1 MTRALRTA
9 YWLGPIAFCVA
20 LYWLGLRI
28 WFAQDDFAWLNLRNH
43 VTDLRSFLWAMFAPL
58 AQGTIRPWSERGF
71 FMAFSYLFGLR
82 ALPYR
87 TFVFLNQ
94 FLNVVL
100 VTLIARKLTRSELA
114 GFLAPLFWLSNIA
127 LISPMSWNSSYNE
140 IQCASFLLLSFYLFI
155 RYTETAERKFYWMQW
170 VTFVLGFGALEINLV
185 YPAIAALYSL
195 LFARRYFRSTLP
207 MFVVSVAFA
216 VIDRL
221 AGTQPGN
228 FYYDMD
234 FHPGALITT
243 FWQYW
248 NILLGIS
255 TYGNFKGWRPDLTHS
270 AAILL
275 TAAIVVFALW
285 ETRKRRWLPLF
296 FIGWFFIVLGPLLPL
311 HNHVTDYYLTIPGI
325 GMAMLAAYALSMAW
339 QRGWAVTAI
348 AAVLALS
355 YFVPSINMVRAGVM
369 SYFDRADRVRALI
382 QSVAYAKHIHP
393 GKVILLKDVDDD
405 LFWACVYDSP
415 FHIFGWNDVFLAPDS
430 RSLVHE
436 DPHLN
441 PVDGYFLPESAARRV
456 VDDDAAVVYAVEG
469 RKLRNITKPYRIL
482 VDGQP
487 PPPLARSIDV
497 GFSLFREQL
506 GDGWYGLEAGFR
518 WSGKHAVVYLPGPA
532 AAGQRL
538 YLHGFATDSQ
548 MKLGPLRVDLT
559 IDGRAMPMQV
569 LAGPGSE
576 FRLNYDLPP
585 DLVGR
590 PKIEVAFTVDR
601 TIQPPGETRNLGLA
615 FGQFT
620 IK

>member
-1 MTRALRTA
+1 MTRALRAA
-9 YWLGPIAFCVA
+9 YWLSPIAFCVA

-28 WFAQDDFAWLNLRNH
+28 WFAQDDFAWLNLRNR
-43 VTDLRSFLWAMFAPL
+43 VTDFHSFLWAMFAPL
-58 AQGTIRPWSERGF
+58 AQGTVRPWSERGF

-94 FLNVVL
+94 FLNIVL
-100 VTLIARKLTRSELA
+100 VMLIARKLTRSELA
-114 GFLAPLFWLSNIA
+114 GFLAALFWISNVA
-127 LISPMSWNSSYNE
+127 LITPMSWNSSYNE

-155 RYTETAERKFYWMQW
+155 RYTETAERKFYWAQW
-170 VTFVLGFGALEINLV
+170 VTFVLGFGALEINVV
-185 YPAIAALYSL
+185 YPAIAALYAL

-207 MFVVSVAFA
+207 MFAVSLAFV

-221 AGTQPGN
+221 AGMQTGN

-234 FHPGALITT
+234 FHPGDLITT

-248 NILLGIS
+248 NILLGIRADGQGLS
-255 TYGNFKGWRPDLTHS
+255 PDLVQP
-270 AAILL
+270 ARILL
-275 TAAIVVFALW
+275 TVAIVVFALW
-285 ETRKRRWLPLF
+285 QTWKRRWLPVF

-311 HNHVTDYYLTIPGI
+311 HNHVTNYYLTIPAI
-325 GMAMLAAYALSMAW
+325 GMAMLAAYALSIAW
-339 QRGWAVTAI
+339 KRGWAATTI
-348 AAVLALS
+348 AAVLALL
-355 YFVPSINMVRAGVM
+355 YFIPSVNRVRTGTL
-369 SYFDRADRVRALI
+369 SYFDRADRIRALV

-393 GKVILLKDVDDD
+393 GKMILLKDVDDD
-405 LFWACVYDSP
+405 LFWAGVSDSP
-415 FHIFGWNDVFLAPDS
+415 FRIFGWNDVYLAPDS
-430 RSLVHE
+430 RPLVHE

-441 PVDGYFLPESAARRV
+441 PVDGYFLPESATKRA

-469 RKLRNITKPYRIL
+469 RKLRNITRPYRIL

-497 GFSLFREQL
+497 GVSLFREQL
-506 GDGWYGLEAGFR
+506 GEGWYGLEDGFR
-518 WSGKHAVVYLPGPA
+518 WAGKHAVVYLPGPA
-532 AAGQRL
+532 AAGQKL

-548 MKLGPLRVDLT
+548 MKLGQLHVDLT
-559 IDGRAMPMQV
+559 IDGRAMPTQV
-569 LAGPGSE
+569 IAGPGSE
-576 FRLNYDLPP
+576 FRLNYDLPS

-590 PKIEVAFTVDR
+590 QKIEVALTVDR
-601 TIQPPGETRNLGLA
+601 TIQSPGETRNLGLA

>member
-1 MTRALRTA
+1 MTRALRAA
-9 YWLGPIAFCVA
+9 YWVGPAAFCVA

-43 VTDLRSFLWAMFAPL
+43 VTDFHSFLWAMFAPL
-58 AQGTIRPWSERGF
+58 AQGTVRTWSERGF

-87 TFVFLNQ
+87 AFVFLNQ

-100 VTLIARKLTRSELA
+100 VMLIARKLTRSELA
-114 GFLAPLFWLSNIA
+114 GFLAPLFWLSNVA
-127 LISPMSWNSSYNE
+127 LIIPMSWNSSYNE
-140 IQCASFLLLSFYLFI
+140 IQCTSFLLLSFYLFI
-155 RYTETAERKFYWMQW
+155 CYTETAERKFYWAQW
-170 VTFVLGFGALEINLV
+170 VTFVLGFGALEINVV
-185 YPAIAALYSL
+185 YPAIAALYAL

-207 MFVVSVAFA
+207 MIAVSIAFVI
-216 VIDRL
+216 IDRL
-221 AGTQPGN
+221 AGTQKGN

-234 FHPGALITT
+234 FHLGALITT

-248 NILLGIS
+248 NILLGIP
-255 TYGNFKGWRPDLTHS
+255 TGGDFKGWRPDLARS

-275 TAAIVVFALW
+275 TVAIVVFALGQA
-285 ETRKRRWLPLF
+285 RKRRWLPLF

-311 HNHVTDYYLTIPGI
+311 HNHVTDYYLTIPAI
-325 GMAMLAAYALSMAW
+325 GMAMLAAYALSIAW
-339 QRGWAVTAI
+339 QRGWAATAI
-348 AAVLALS
+348 AVVLALL
-355 YFVPSINMVRAGVM
+355 YFIPSVNRVRAGM
-369 SYFDRADRVRALI
+369 LSYFDRADRVRALV

-393 GKVILLKDVDDD
+393 GKLILLKDVDDE

-430 RSLVHE
+430 RPLVHE

-497 GFSLFREQL
+497 GLALFRSK
-506 GDGWYGLEAGFR
+506 WARAGTD
-518 WSGKHAVVYLPGPA
+518 WKT
-532 AAGQRL
+532 
-538 YLHGFATDSQ
+538 GFA
-548 MKLGPLRVDLT
+548 
-559 IDGRAMPMQV
+559 
-569 LAGPGSE
+569 
-576 FRLNYDLPP
+576 
-585 DLVGR
+585 
-590 PKIEVAFTVDR
+590 
-601 TIQPPGETRNLGLA
+601 GLA
-615 FGQFT
+615 SMLSCICQDRWRPGKNCTYMASQP
-620 IK
+620 IHR